1 MRLTTL
7 SRKIDKTPTQ
17 LIAFLDKN
25 GIMLDKGLHSI
36 LKKEIVDMV
45 VAHFLPDGFEQEDP
59 LHEIKIVE
67 KDPIEA
73 PERNIQDVKKE
84 IEAPVKE
91 KKKAKKTIVEPEQ
104 EIITEEVKKE
114 EVAIIADIKSEPKT
128 GTVDDLE
135 NEDFEKIE
143 LIKAKKVKLEGFK
156 VVGKID
162 LPEKPKKEAI
172 EPVDNPDAQ
181 TIEKSIKKP
190 RPDDRRFDRDRKKN
204 QRGKLR
210 NPLSYEERLKRE
222 EQEKQRQLRKKMKV
236 EKLRNKKLYEETI
249 KTKTVKVVKRKKKK
263 PSVSQTKSSKSVV
276 VHKNPIIRLWAW
288 LNGQYDKF

>member
-59 LHEIKIVE
+59 INEMKIVE